1 MAVLAWRY
9 DKAAF
14 RWIWARGL
22 EMETWRFFTSNF
34 YETLEHFV
42 WGEGEERDR
51 DTFAQQTLQ
60 KSLILFTIQG
70 IYNVSVLPN
79 SLLVISLVAHVQV
92 YE

>member
-51 DTFAQQTLQ
+51 DTFAQQTLK
-60 KSLILFTIQG
+60 KSLIYLQFKAFTMFLCCQI
-70 IYNVSVLPN
+70 VCWL
-79 SLLVISLVAHVQV
+79 
-92 YE
+92 